1 MPDAHHSRQTNMN
14 TAIKPG
20 RYRHFKGGE
29 YEVIDVALHSETEQP
44 HVVYRPL
51 YGEGRLWIRPLE
63 LFDDQKQVAGRSVP
77 RFERVGDRLAS
88 DTGPQHQVKS
98 FCERHGLKAPT
109 AARLLDLCAELGELA
124 KEWLKSSAYGRQAE
138 AAPDPERWQAELG
151 DTLFALLCL
160 ANESGVDAE
169 QALELAL
176 GRYQRRIET
185 AGRPGSEGD

>member
-1 MPDAHHSRQTNMN
+1 MN
-14 TAIKPG
+14 NAFHPG

-29 YEVIDVALHSETEQP
+29 YDVIDMALHSETEQP

-63 LFDDQKQVAGRSVP
+63 LFDDRKNIGGRSVP
-77 RFERVGDRLAS
+77 RFERIGDRPATDAGLQS
-88 DTGPQHQVKS
+88 KVQS
-98 FCERHGLKAPT
+98 FCDRHGLQAPA

-138 AAPDPERWQAELG
+138 TAPDPERWQAELG

-169 QALELAL
+169 QALDEAL
-176 GRYQRRIET
+176 DRYQRRIET
-185 AGRPGSEGD
+185 TGDPGSGSG